1 MVMTKI
7 YVTKYALTS
16 GIFSVDGEI
25 SEDGTMASYMK
36 SSTWFKEYAHG
47 NDFHL
52 TKESALSRA
61 EEMRITKLQSL
72 DAKAK
77 QISAMKFSIKE

>member
-1 MVMTKI
+1 MTKI

-16 GIFSVDGEI
+16 GIFSVDGDI
-25 SEDGTMASYMK
+25 NEDGTMASYKK
-36 SSTWFKEYAHG
+36 SSTWFTEYVHG